1 MRDKLKSTSALTA
14 ALVTTVLA
22 LTTVAMAQRAP
33 GERGPTEH
41 EGFGPDAR
49 PQREP
54 LPPPRREREKAEQQ
68 KKAAE
73 PPKPI
78 PARIARPGSR
88 GVPESGAERVKL
100 LTELH
105 AHLATAADEPS
116 ASRVAAAI
124 EHVWRSTSSDTVN
137 LLMERAQRASTEK
150 KYEMAVRLLDRAAQ
164 LSPDNP
170 EVFRVR
176 AAVNY
181 ARDDMG
187 ACIADLRRT
196 IALEPNHFK
205 ALEMLGSIFK
215 ELGRK
220 KAALAFYRKLYEIH
234 PQMSGVKSAFEE
246 LDREVL
252 GQAG

>member
-1 MRDKLKSTSALTA
+1 MRDKSRSTPFTLTA
-14 ALVTTVLA
+14 SAAAVLVAVLA
-22 LTTVAMAQRAP
+22 MTPLAEAQRGP
-33 GERGPTEH
+33 GEREGP
-41 EGFGPDAR
+41 GALDR

-54 LPPPRREREKAEQQ
+54 LPPPRREREKADQQ

-105 AHLATAADEPS
+105 AHLATAADEVS
-116 ASRVAAAI
+116 ANRVAAAI
-124 EHVWRSTSSDTVN
+124 EHVWRSASSDTVN
-137 LLMERAQRASTEK
+137 LLMERAQRATTEK
-150 KYEMAVRLLDRAAQ
+150 NYETAVRLLDRAAQ
-164 LSPDNP
+164 LAPDNA

-196 IALEPNHFK
+196 MALEPNHFK

-220 KAALAFYRKLYEIH
+220 TAALAFYRKLYEIH

-246 LDREVL
+246 LDREVM